1 MEKNDTKKVLKEVYE
16 SLLEGNYDP
25 LSQIVGYLNSGDP
38 GYVSTYKNAREKLIS
53 LDRYAIIEIMLKEF
67 INK

>member
-16 SLLEGNYDP
+16 SLLEGNYDS

>member
-16 SLLEGNYDP
+16 SLLEGNYDS

-38 GYVSTYKNAREKLIS
+38 EYVSTYKNAREKLIS